1 MAQSTAAAFVT
12 ENAFVAMR
20 LEMTQREH
28 KADTRHR
35 LIYAENAM
43 LEDGLTPAQIRDHM
57 RRHADAIDAQ
67 INQPEG
73 DGE

>member
-1 MAQSTAAAFVT
+1 MEAVT
-12 ENAFVAMR
+12 
-20 LEMTQREH
+20 MTQCEH
-28 KADTRHR
+28 TDDARHR

-67 INQPEG
+67 INKPQG
-73 DGE
+73 DAE

>member
-1 MAQSTAAAFVT
+1 MS
-12 ENAFVAMR
+12 
-20 LEMTQREH
+20 QREH
-28 KADTRHR
+28 KADARHR

-67 INQPEG
+67 INEPQG
-73 DGE
+73 DVE